1 MARKI
6 EKDRVKLGYV
16 IRKLTE
22 YQLNELDTDT
32 LKSLMY
38 ETMNESV
45 WSDLADAYQDTDTP
59 AYEVLDKFMRDTID
73 EEFCHGDD
81 RQICDLWKTDN
92 FWSSDETCSQ
102 NIEQIRFKCSFGK
115 QKFNIR
121 FDVDNLTFKDMWAT
135 PFDENEYEAEKQLL
149 HVHYTKNDDYYEFS
163 LGLVKNA
170 NPYSLKLFCKHYTE
184 GGELIKDYG
193 CKFNV
198 TDFQIEGVTEI
209 INMDNQEE

>member
-1 MARKI
+1 MARKN
-6 EKDRVKLGYV
+6 EKDNVKLGYV

-38 ETMNESV
+38 ETMKESV
-45 WSDLADAYQDTDTP
+45 WSGLADACQDTDTP
-59 AYEVLDKFMRDTID
+59 AYEVLEQFMRDEID
-73 EEFCHGDD
+73 EEFCHGDN

-102 NIEQIRFKCSFGK
+102 IIEEIRFKCSFGK

-121 FDVDNLTFKDMWAT
+121 FDVENLTFRDMWET
-135 PFDENEYEAEKQLL
+135 PFNEEEEEKQLL
-149 HVHYTKNDDYYEFS
+149 HVHYTKKDDYYEFS
-163 LGLVKNA
+163 LGLEKCG
-170 NPYSLKLFCKHYTE
+170 NPFSLKLFCKHYTE

-193 CKFNV
+193 CDFNV
-198 TDFQIEGVTEI
+198 TDFHIEGVTDI
-209 INMDNQEE
+209 IDMDDQEE

>member
-1 MARKI
+1 MVRKN
-6 EKDRVKLGYV
+6 EKDVVKLGYV

-22 YQLNELDTDT
+22 NQLNELDTDT

-45 WSDLADAYQDTDTP
+45 WSGLADVCQDTDTP
-59 AYEVLDKFMRDTID
+59 AYEVLDQFMRDEID
-73 EEFCHGDD
+73 EEFCHGDN

-92 FWSSDETCSQ
+92 FWSSDETNSQ
-102 NIEQIRFKCSFGK
+102 NIEEIRFKCSFGK

-121 FDVDNLTFKDMWAT
+121 SDVNHLNFKDMWET
-135 PFDENEYEAEKQLL
+135 PFDDCKEQEIFL
-149 HVHYTKNDDYYEFS
+149 HVHYTQNDDYYEFS
-163 LGLVKNA
+163 LGLEECG
-170 NPYSLKLFCKHYTE
+170 NPFSLKLFCKHYAE

-198 TDFQIEGVTEI
+198 TDFHIEGATEI
-209 INMDNQEE
+209 IDMADQEE